1 MLWNKIKI
9 NDVQA
14 DHFKNDILVV
24 FTWVIVPESCDMV
37 LLNEMNLK
45 ILIQAANKDMPA
57 VFWKVL
63 DQYAK

>member
-1 MLWNKIKI
+1 MICHLMR
-9 NDVQA
+9 
-14 DHFKNDILVV
+14 
-24 FTWVIVPESCDMV
+24 TWVIVPESWDMV